1 MPLKTDLDGD
11 IVILT
16 PTRTGDPNPDR
27 VIIMAREEIR
37 RLIAE
42 QARKVIVDC
51 GQIDFLSST
60 EVGAMIGAMRE
71 INQVQGALI
80 FTGIGV
86 RLAEI
91 FEVMRILQVLPIRL
105 TTREAQV
112 ELQKIRTKEPN
123 LIAKL
128 TTANPTLA
136 DINAWC
142 DGQIAVTVN
151 PKLTRTPEPHV
162 RPEEETLFGH
172 SAPRPIPAE
181 NKSPADTAPDPWN
194 HALQIIR
201 SAQSLSESQ
210 GLPFSP
216 SMTFQEFLGNLSLKL
231 PPK

>member
-42 QARKVIVDC
+42 QVRKVIIDC
-51 GQIDFLSST
+51 GQLDFLSST

-128 TTANPTLA
+128 TAANPTLA
-136 DINAWC
+136 DINAWH
-142 DGQIAVTVN
+142 DGQIAATAN
-151 PKLTRTPEPHV
+151 SKSPRTPEPHV
-162 RPEEETLFGH
+162 RPEEETLYGQ
-172 SAPRPIPAE
+172 SAPRPIPAD
-181 NKSPADTAPDPWN
+181 NNLDPWN
-194 HALQIIR
+194 QALQIIR
-201 SAQSLSESQ
+201 SAQSLAESQ
-210 GLPFSP
+210 GISFSP
-216 SMTFQEFLGNLSLKL
+216 AMTFQEFLGNLSIKL
-231 PPK
+231 PAK